1 MACQT
6 RPKACA
12 RCCTLLAIVIATLS
26 APAFA
31 EIGPAFTG
39 LSGNANDASAA
50 FFSPAG
56 ITRLDRKELTV
67 QTMFAYAESKF
78 GVDEASYAGGSS
90 DNDERLLIIPGVYY
104 VHPLGEK
111 WRLGLSVNVP
121 SGIGNDYGKKWSG
134 RYLAEESNLAFLA
147 ASASLAHRVNDNW
160 SVAAGPYL
168 LYTDTKTKA
177 RVNNLLPEAGDGS
190 VRLEE
195 SGAALGLMLSTMYE
209 FTDNTRIGLTYR
221 SSVDPKLEGTPS
233 FSNLDPLLR
242 EILAAADLLGT
253 EVDVD
258 FKVPA
263 QAMAGLHTAF
273 SERWSATAD
282 LIWLNMSEFGITRVS
297 VEQDSVTVS
306 DGDFRDSWIG
316 TTGLKY
322 RYAQNRAVSV
332 GALYGTSSLSDGRRG
347 IALPLDRIAGVGAG
361 IELPCFDYLCHINL
375 NYLDLGDGDLVEE
388 GGALTGSIE
397 GSFDKNW
404 MLMLD
409 FQLSI
414 RF

>member
-31 EIGPAFTG
+31 EIGPAFTR

-67 QTMFAYAESKF
+67 QTTFAYAESKF
-78 GVDEASYAGGSS
+78 SVDEASYAGGSP
-90 DNDERLLIIPGVYY
+90 DNDQKLLIIPGVYY

-111 WRLGLSVNVP
+111 WRLGLTVNVP

-147 ASASLAHRVNDNW
+147 ASASLAHRVTDKW

-168 LYTDTKTKA
+168 LYTDTKAKA

-195 SGAALGLMLSTMYE
+195 SDAALGLMLSTMYE
-209 FTDNTRIGLTYR
+209 FTDTTRIGLTYR

-233 FSNLDPLLR
+233 FGNLDPLLR

-263 QAMAGLHTAF
+263 LATAGLHTAF

-282 LIWLNMSEFGITRVS
+282 LIWLNMSEFGITRVGI
-297 VEQDSVTVS
+297 EQDSVTVS

-322 RYAQNRAVSV
+322 RYGDDRAVSV
-332 GALYGTSSLSDGRRG
+332 GALYGTSALSDGRPRHSAATGPGRRRG
-347 IALPLDRIAGVGAG
+347 RQ
-361 IELPCFDYLCHINL
+361 C
-375 NYLDLGDGDLVEE
+375 
-388 GGALTGSIE
+388 
-397 GSFDKNW
+397 
-404 MLMLD
+404 
-409 FQLSI
+409 
-414 RF
+414 